1 MIYNY
6 EKRTYS
12 VYIILINLLYIEH
25 HNPQFFF
32 YKVFF
37 RIFAQRNRLFLII
50 DSIIL

>member
-37 RIFAQRNRLFLII
+37 SYLCAKKSSIFNY
-50 DSIIL
+50 